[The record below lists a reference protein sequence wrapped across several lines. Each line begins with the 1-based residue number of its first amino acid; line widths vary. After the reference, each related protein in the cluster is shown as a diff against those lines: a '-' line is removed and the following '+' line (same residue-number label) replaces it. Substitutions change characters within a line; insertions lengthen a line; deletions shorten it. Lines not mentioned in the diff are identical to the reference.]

1 MTWRVP
7 PYDVAVD
14 EIERH
19 VRATYKVH
27 GICVAG
33 SIVRGEAHPLSDF
46 DIFIVHAEP
55 WRLRDQKFFNGVPT
69 ELFVNP
75 PDRIRGYFKS
85 EHGEGRPTTAH
96 MLATGEL
103 LAGADDIAHELV
115 REAHDWVKRQP
126 ELSESQLTS
135 KRYAIVDW
143 LDNARDV
150 IETDHATAH
159 LLLANAVFEMADYVF
174 FHRRIQL
181 PRRKDLVRTLAT
193 VDEIAADYVRAFVT
207 ANRDVQLT
215 IASALA
221 KHVLGVD
228 TFFEWTSDRS

>member
-1 MTWRVP
+1 MSWRVP
-7 PYDVAVD
+7 PFDVAVD

-19 VRATYKVH
+19 VRATYKTH
-27 GICVAG
+27 GIVIAG
-33 SIVRGEAHPLSDF
+33 SIIRGEAHPLSDF
-46 DIFIVHAEP
+46 DVFIVHAEP

-75 PDRIRGYFKS
+75 PDRIREYFKT
-85 EHGEGRPTTAH
+85 EHAEGRPTTAH

-103 LAGADDIAHELV
+103 LAGADDIANELV

-126 ELSESQLTS
+126 ELSEAQLAS
-135 KRYAIVDW
+135 KRYAIVDC

-150 IETDHATAH
+150 IDSDHATAH

-174 FHRRIQL
+174 FHRKTQL
-181 PRRKDLVRTLAT
+181 PRRKDLVKTLAA
-193 VDEIAADYVRAFVT
+193 VDPIAADYVRAFVR
-207 ANRDVQLT
+207 AKPDVELT